1 MVYTDDGVPYDPT
14 AEEEPDVTLAMEER
28 PVGGL
33 GLHMVR
39 KMTPYMT
46 YERAEDENRL
56 TLGFDIGQSG
66 ETD

>member
-39 KMTPYMT
+39 KMTASMT

-66 ETD
+66 GTD